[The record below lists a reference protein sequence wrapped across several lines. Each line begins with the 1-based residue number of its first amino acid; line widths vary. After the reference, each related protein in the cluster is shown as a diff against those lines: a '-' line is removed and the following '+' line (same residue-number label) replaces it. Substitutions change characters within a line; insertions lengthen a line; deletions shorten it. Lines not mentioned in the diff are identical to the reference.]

1 MASVVRKNNPSRNTE
16 KRTSGVTPGFHLLAG
31 PARSNASRTVR
42 CDGVHLP
49 TLDFISMAIGFV

>member
-1 MASVVRKNNPSRNTE
+1 MRNFTPDLASAHIAAFAERQT
-16 KRTSGVTPGFHLLAG
+16 HHWQ